1 MNQYTR
7 TEERLMHSSEQKFQI
22 FSKSMKSLHQQDQLT
37 FFTDSKM
44 ETKIMTRDIQAAK
57 YKGVAKKIRPV
68 NQPMPQDINPPLERP
83 QLSRDPYS
91 SPLTPFPPDFEE
103 TRRITAKRLESVNFG
118 PPGWLTDEELKLLKH
133 VIVLRERAIAFSEEE
148 RGILKHEYG
157 QPYKIPVIDHEPWQ
171 QRPIPNL
178 IQSEEILLS

>member
-1 MNQYTR
+1 MKR
-7 TEERLMHSSEQKFQI
+7 KTEI
-22 FSKSMKSLHQQDQLT
+22 T
-37 FFTDSKM
+37 
-44 ETKIMTRDIQAAK
+44 IMARNIQAAK

-83 QLSRDPYS
+83 QLSRDPYLT
-91 SPLTPFPPDFEE
+91 PLTPSPPDFVE

-157 QPYKIPVIDHEPWQ
+157 QPYKIPVIDHEPCSRGLYLYQ
-171 QRPIPNL
+171 